1 MQRKYYELIVNLF
14 VKQDIH
20 RTDCGEKLSKLIN
33 FSMEKDKYLK
43 EIHIKKNS
51 FKGYSFSHLYPIEQD
66 GIYKQNDIYRIMIR
80 TYDKKM
86 VDAFKEA
93 LIKTETEE
101 FAVVGI
107 DIKIYTHRKIDKLF
121 NIAPAVAT
129 IRDKNNKSISWSAN
143 NYSDDI
149 VNDAIWNNLIKKYK
163 YFNNLDSNIEKND
176 VISYTKRRNDVAMI
190 INYKGIKLLGYKF
203 EVGIKDNMLAQDI
216 GNFASVLGILEKGSS
231 LGTGFVKANYIR

>member
-1 MQRKYYELIVNLF
+1 MIGRNELCPCGSGKKYKKCCLQKN
-14 VKQDIH
+14 
-20 RTDCGEKLSKLIN
+20 KLIEVTKNKKLYAKGLYENIEYKINEYARKDIFTKEMNRCKDEFYISSDIN
-33 FSMEKDKYLK
+33 F
-43 EIHIKKNS
+43 
-51 FKGYSFSHLYPIEQD
+51 
-66 GIYKQNDIYRIMIR
+66 
-80 TYDKKM
+80 
-86 VDAFKEA
+86 
-93 LIKTETEE
+93 
-101 FAVVGI
+101 
-107 DIKIYTHRKIDKLF
+107 KIDKLF
-121 NIAPAVAT
+121 NITPAVAT